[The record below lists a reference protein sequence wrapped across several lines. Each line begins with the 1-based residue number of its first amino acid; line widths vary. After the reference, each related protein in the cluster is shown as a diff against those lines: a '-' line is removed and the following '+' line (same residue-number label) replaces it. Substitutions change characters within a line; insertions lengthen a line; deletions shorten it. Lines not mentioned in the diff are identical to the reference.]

1 VAAQTKQGTFKVPAI
16 KTADDTKR
24 ALAALEKAKAR
35 LTPRAYAQAKEQI
48 KAASKALAGP
58 KDDGL
63 ANVRRRGLHLRI
75 GTDGTIE
82 VRHSTDGE
90 ESVLLGDSP
99 VHCAPIEIACADWT
113 DDTTEARWIQLAVVG
128 HWEGHPAGPF
138 DLNEGVFAEIDRNFR
153 ATKNR
158 RIPIDFEH
166 ASESAA
172 TDGSIPTV
180 GAPAQGWI
188 IDLDNRGSAG
198 LWGLVQWGELAR
210 QYIREGKYRYISPAI
225 RFNARDRVTK
235 AHIGTRLTSAG
246 LTNQPFLDGMQP
258 LAASDKITAGD
269 TMNQQL
275 MSAGE
280 FMPRLR
286 AALKLGELSTYTEC
300 QDQLS
305 RLKAMCA
312 MAEHPEATHEGVSLA
327 EYVSPLKA
335 MMNLPANAQY
345 ADLFEAV
352 EAMIEDAIARHE
364 STMHG
369 PGDDDAPPSSRDM
382 SDTQPATMA
391 DTTQETAMADAD
403 LQIKLNE
410 TTTKLTAA
418 DSQVVTLSARVNEL
432 ELTLKAVQAERDT
445 ALSEKTALL
454 SEKEARDNA
463 DIEREVVET
472 ITFHGKAKGLTMS
485 DKDALI
491 SMRKSSP
498 AAFGKLYPV
507 APPEQRHLTSRIT
520 DRSSDPKPTE
530 IRTVEPTP
538 SLLALSERTDAFVAK
553 GMDREDAV
561 LAALKEASAN

>member
-1 VAAQTKQGTFKVPAI
+1 MAAQAKQGTFRVPAI
-16 KTADDTKR
+16 KTADDAKR
-24 ALAALEKAKAR
+24 ASAALEKAKAR
-35 LTPRAYAQAKEQI
+35 LTPKAYAQAKDQI
-48 KAASKALAGP
+48 KAAAKALAAP
-58 KDDGL
+58 ANEGL
-63 ANVRRRGLHLRI
+63 ANVRRRGLHMRI

-82 VRHSTDGE
+82 VRHSTDSEDG
-90 ESVLLGDSP
+90 VLLGGSL
-99 VHCAPIEIACADWT
+99 VHCNPIEVVCADWS
-113 DDTTEARWIQLAVVG
+113 DDITEARWIQLAVVG

-138 DLNEGVFAEIDRNFR
+138 DLSEAIFAEIDRNFR

-166 ASESAA
+166 ASESPA

-188 IDLDNRGSAG
+188 IDLDNRGNAG

-225 RFNARDRVTK
+225 RFGARDRVTK
-235 AHIGTRLTSAG
+235 AYIGARLTSAG
-246 LTNQPFLDGMQP
+246 LTNQPFIDGMQP

-269 TMNQQL
+269 SMNQQL

-286 AALKLGELSTYTEC
+286 AALKLGELATYAEC
-300 QDQLS
+300 RDQLA

-312 MAEHPEATHEGVSLA
+312 MAEHPEAVHEGTNLA

-335 MMNLPANAQY
+335 LMNLPAHAQY

-364 STMHG
+364 ATMHG

-403 LQIKLNE
+403 LHNKLTE

-418 DSQVVTLSARVNEL
+418 DGQVVTLSARVNEL
-432 ELTLKAVQAERDT
+432 ELTVKAITAERDA
-445 ALSEKTALL
+445 ALADKQALL
-454 SEKEARDNA
+454 SDKEARDNA
-463 DIEREVVET
+463 DIEREVIEA
-472 ITFHGKAKGLTMS
+472 ITFHGKAKGVTMS
-485 DKDALI
+485 DKDSLVAF
-491 SMRKSSP
+491 RKSAP
-498 AAFGKLYPV
+498 AAFGKLYPQ
-507 APPEQRHLTSRIT
+507 APIEQRHLTTRLT
-520 DRSSDPKPTE
+520 DRSGEPKQTE
-530 IRTVEPTP
+530 VKTEDKQP
-538 SLLALSERTDAFVAK
+538 SLLTLSERTEALVAK
-553 GMDREDAV
+553 GVSRDDAV
-561 LAALKEASAN
+561 LLALKEARAN